1 MTSLDHVFKELCDF
15 HGGRFS
21 NKLSCYLVKFG
32 DHRPSGSRDI
42 TGLVFH
48 VTLQDHVIRGPCDF
62 MDRSSS
68 LYIPTLLSL
77 VTINIVVVDIN

>member
-1 MTSLDHVFKELCDF
+1 MLCDF

-21 NKLSCYLVKFG
+21 NKLIKFG

-42 TGLVFH
+42 TDLVFH
-48 VTLQDHVIRGPCDF
+48 VTLQDHVIKGPCDF

-68 LYIPTLLSL
+68 LYIPTLPSL